1 MDSRFSHLAG
11 GAWASGSPLGQLGFS
26 QLQAAGTAV
35 KIQAMRIGLPTTH
48 QPPSP
53 QRGEVYFRG
62 SPSLGQVRSLVDYS
76 LHIAPPRGKGRR
88 GKSPSIC
95 KEHLKTENL
104 NDLPNFLRCSPN
116 TRHRRPG
123 LWTEPQKVLHEPTH
137 LLGDLEKGKSKGNVG
152 TSTFFRNCEP
162 PRAEVTEI
170 KTLPYVPFI
179 RSVCRAAHRGL
190 TSRMPGPH
198 VILDRHR
205 PGGQATRFS
214 RLSLAIRHRQEV
226 GRRNELPQGTEKAP
240 E

>member
-53 QRGEVYFRG
+53 QRGEVYFLG

-76 LHIAPPRGKGRR
+76 LQIAPPRGKGRR

-104 NDLPNFLRCSPN
+104 NDVPNFLRCSPN
-116 TRHRRPG
+116 TATGGPAYGLNRRTCSTNPLTCLQVKPTRWPARRP
-123 LWTEPQKVLHEPTH
+123 
-137 LLGDLEKGKSKGNVG
+137 SVG
-152 TSTFFRNCEP
+152 QEIGHGCCAYSTLC
-162 PRAEVTEI
+162 
-170 KTLPYVPFI
+170 
-179 RSVCRAAHRGL
+179 S
-190 TSRMPGPH
+190 
-198 VILDRHR
+198 
-205 PGGQATRFS
+205 
-214 RLSLAIRHRQEV
+214 
-226 GRRNELPQGTEKAP
+226 
-240 E
+240 

>member
-1 MDSRFSHLAG
+1 
-11 GAWASGSPLGQLGFS
+11 
-26 QLQAAGTAV
+26 
-35 KIQAMRIGLPTTH
+35 MRIALPTTH

-53 QRGEVYFRG
+53 QRGEVYFLG